1 MRSRL
6 SAWFVVFVLAG
17 CGAATPSSS
26 GPTVSP
32 GSEAASASAPASG
45 APSTPEPSVSPPAP
59 SPTAIAARWEQI
71 GSATGG
77 DVVGFGAGYVA
88 LGGPSDIESSVDGRA
103 WSPARLPFKA
113 SKDPNGIR
121 LAAQAA
127 AVATDGHEVVVVG
140 GYTHGPCRPA
150 GGAVGGGPECPSS
163 PISWVTSDGRT
174 WTSSFPW
181 HGPDAPKGFWQGSS
195 FSTVWAVPTGG
206 FDAAVMNVAGEA
218 GEAGDIFHSDDG
230 LAWTP
235 LPATP
240 PKKLAGAP
248 NPTELWDVGL
258 ADATGRRLVASYWYL
273 AGGDSVARLFSSPD
287 GGSWTSLDGFPG
299 QGVQV
304 GSAVAPDPALASV
317 WIVAGQDASSYPA
330 VWTSPD
336 LATWTAH
343 RLPTASPA
351 AQGRIT
357 DVVATSLGYVALAQL
372 ADGPDGTAYHASWL
386 SANGSDWTP
395 IAPVGGADGA
405 GPDVLADGPNGIV
418 GFALYDGSDVP
429 PGVWTLK

>member
-1 MRSRL
+1 MS
-6 SAWFVVFVLAG
+6 
-17 CGAATPSSS
+17 
-26 GPTVSP
+26 
-32 GSEAASASAPASG
+32 PASG

-59 SPTAIAARWEQI
+59 SPTAIAARWQQI
-71 GSATGG
+71 GTATGG

-88 LGGPSDIESSVDGRA
+88 LGGTSDVESSVDGRA
-103 WSPARLPFKA
+103 WSPARLPFKT
-113 SKDPNGIR
+113 SKDPTGIR

-127 AVATDGHEVVVVG
+127 AIATDGHEVVVVG

-181 HGPDAPKGFWQGSS
+181 HGPDAPKGYWQGNA
-195 FSTVWAVPTGG
+195 FSTVWTVPTGG

-218 GEAGDIFHSDDG
+218 GVAGDIFHSDDG

-248 NPTELWDVGL
+248 NPTELWDVGQ

-299 QGVQV
+299 QGVVV

-317 WIVAGQDASSYPA
+317 WIVAGQDASSYASGLDVARPRDLDGA
-330 VWTSPD
+330 PSPD
-336 LATWTAH
+336 GH
-343 RLPTASPA
+343 RRLPRDGSPTSS
-351 AQGRIT
+351 RRRW
-357 DVVATSLGYVALAQL
+357 ATSRWPSSPMGRM
-372 ADGPDGTAYHASWL
+372 GPPTTRRG
-386 SANGSDWTP
+386 SARTGRTGPRSRRSA
-395 IAPVGGADGA
+395 APTVR
-405 GPDVLADGPNGIV
+405 GPM
-418 GFALYDGSDVP
+418 S
-429 PGVWTLK
+429 